1 MNNKWIAALI
11 LLGALVSI
19 SVSASSA
26 SPTTVPIAT
35 IERIEP
41 AFWWAGMKSDKL
53 QLMVHGDS
61 IADFTPSL
69 THPGV
74 RINSIKRV
82 SNRNY
87 LFINLGINRAAKA
100 GKFDIVF
107 KHSLAHQKPVR
118 YSYELLIREKNS
130 AQRIGF
136 NSSDVILNLMPDR
149 FSNGD
154 PANDDLPGF
163 LDKSNRSDIDAG
175 RHGGDIQGMVNHL
188 DYFARMGYTM
198 LWPTPLTESNQ
209 PQYSYHGYA
218 ATDTYKIDAR
228 YGSNED
234 YKRMVASARRKG
246 IGVIQ
251 DIVLNHIGSNHW
263 WMRDMPMQ
271 DWLSFN
277 GKFIPTYHARTT
289 ANDPY
294 ASAIDKKNFTAGWFE
309 LGMPDMNQLNPQLA
323 TYQVQNTI
331 WWIEYA
337 GLAGVRADTYGYSD
351 PVFLAEWSRRVMEE
365 YPRFNIVGEEWS
377 LNPVTVSYWQR
388 GKKNAN
394 GYVSHLPSVMDFPL
408 NETLRKSLVAEDS
421 LHSGLTD
428 LYEALT
434 SDTLYPDP
442 MNLVLFE
449 GNHDVPRIFS
459 ALDEDIDLY
468 KMAMAYV
475 LTMRGIPQ
483 LYYGTELLM
492 TSPKVRDDGK
502 FRQDFPGGWAGDK
515 INAVTGVGLSAQQK
529 DAQAFL
535 QKLLNWRKSQPV
547 IHRGKLMHFAPD
559 QGTYVYFRYDG
570 KQKIMVVL
578 NKNKTEKVL
587 ATNRFREILPQNA
600 AGTDVIS
607 GRRFE
612 LGNVLTVPARTV
624 LILEVKQSG

>member
-1 MNNKWIAALI
+1 MNKKWGTTLM
-11 LLGALVSI
+11 LLGALVS
-19 SVSASSA
+19 ASA
-26 SPTTVPIAT
+26 SPAYSASASTALIAT
-35 IERIEP
+35 IERVEP
-41 AFWWAGMKSDKL
+41 AFWWVGMKSDKL
-53 QLMVHGDS
+53 QLMVHGDR

-69 THPGV
+69 AYPGV
-74 RINSIKRV
+74 RISSVKRV
-82 SNRNY
+82 SNSNY
-87 LFINLGINRAAKA
+87 LFINLSISRAAKA

-107 KHSLAHQKPVR
+107 KRSLAHEKPVR
-118 YSYELLIREKNS
+118 HSYELLMREKNS

-154 PANDDLPGF
+154 PKNDDLPGF
-163 LDKSNRSDIDAG
+163 LDKANRGDIDAG
-175 RHGGDIQGMVNHL
+175 RHGGDIQGIVNHL

-209 PQYSYHGYA
+209 PKYSYHGYA
-218 ATDTYKIDAR
+218 ATDTYKIDPR

-234 YKRMVASARRKG
+234 YKRMVASARSKG

-251 DIVLNHIGSNHW
+251 DVVLNQIGSNHW
-263 WMRDMPMQ
+263 WMRDMPMK
-271 DWLSFN
+271 DWLSFD
-277 GKFIPTYHARTT
+277 GVFIPTYHARTT

-294 ASAIDKKNFTAGWFE
+294 ASAIDRKNFTAGWFE
-309 LGMPDMNQLNPQLA
+309 LDMPDMNQLNPLLA
-323 TYQVQNTI
+323 AYQIQNTI

-351 PVFLAEWSRRVMEE
+351 QTFLAEWSRRVMEE
-365 YPRFNIVGEEWS
+365 YPHFNIVGEEWS

-394 GYVSHLPSVMDFPL
+394 GYVSYLPSVMDFPL
-408 NETLRKSLVAEDS
+408 SETLRKSLVAENS

-434 SDTLYPDP
+434 NDTLYPDP

-449 GNHDVPRIFS
+449 GNHDIPRIFS

-483 LYYGTELLM
+483 IYYGTELLM

-502 FRQDFPGGWAGDK
+502 FRQDFPGGWVGDK
-515 INAVTGVGLSAQQK
+515 VNAATGIGLSAQQK

-578 NKNKTEKVL
+578 NKNKAEKVL
-587 ATNRFREILPQNA
+587 ATNRFREVLPQNA
-600 AGTDVIS
+600 SGTDVIS

-612 LGNVLTVPARTV
+612 LGSMLTVPARTV
-624 LILEVKQSG
+624 LILDVK